1 MEFKKA
7 LTVKADQKLSGK
19 DVKKLVADLQRHHE
33 PNAVSALLA
42 KKELSLRKT
51 SGGVTAKLYCEGAA
65 VLLFE
70 VGATLRPLPTL
81 QALWRQPSL
90 LTALVVPAPVSEY
103 LINFADLMTPGIISA
118 TGPVDALQVGDPLCV
133 RVDGNP
139 CAVAV
144 GRLAMRGAELA
155 AALQQSPRPKGRALE
170 TLHVFGDALWKYA
183 EKPIPNDGF
192 LVAEDGSKAVVPL
205 DGGDAG
211 AVGDADEGG
220 EAADGEADALADALA
235 DAAVDT
241 EADRAAMDDRLRAC
255 FLYAATTLKDKALP
269 LPINLFYSQHLR
281 PLRPAGTSLDV
292 KASRWKKLGAFL
304 QAMADE
310 GLCEVGVPPAKKG
323 APKGSGELCVRA
335 FVRDADA
342 YRAFVPWEATAA
354 AAEADGGGG
363 GAPLR
368 ADDVY
373 RPREHQRAVFDA
385 LGLTD
390 RKAVYTRD
398 EAVAVLERHAEQ
410 HAGGPGG
417 GATSKSALT
426 LDPVLCDALYKGVSG
441 APSPLPTSLPLREA
455 TKLWVERLEPWTR
468 VSGGALEK
476 PLLRPGGGGGLAI
489 TISTAQRRG
498 HHVTLVSDLEPF
510 AIDPNALASALQARA
525 GASAVVQ
532 EIEGVK
538 QAVMR
543 REVMLQGLWDR
554 AVAEVLA
561 APPFGVPSRCIAN
574 KANTKMAQ
582 KKEKAATNVRRS

>member
-33 PNAVSALLA
+33 PDAVSALLT

-103 LINFADLMTPGIISA
+103 LINFADLMTPGILAA
-118 TGPVDALQVGDPLCV
+118 TAPVDALQVGDPLCV
-133 RVDGNP
+133 VVEGNP
-139 CAVAV
+139 CAFAV

-205 DGGDAG
+205 DGGDGDG
-211 AVGDADEGG
+211 ASADADADEGG
-220 EAADGEADALADALA
+220 GEADALADALANALA

-255 FLYAATTLKDKALP
+255 FLYAATTLKDKQLP

-292 KASRWKKLGAFL
+292 KASRWKKLGTFL

-363 GAPLR
+363 AAPLR

-385 LGLTD
+385 LGLAD

-410 HAGGPGG
+410 HAGPS
-417 GATSKSALT
+417 ASKALT
-426 LDPVLCDALYKGVSG
+426 LDPILCDALYKGASG

-561 APPFGVPSRCIAN
+561 APPFGVPPRCISN
-574 KANTKMAQ
+574 KANSKMNQ

>member
-1 MEFKKA
+1 M
-7 LTVKADQKLSGK
+7 
-19 DVKKLVADLQRHHE
+19 
-33 PNAVSALLA
+33 
-42 KKELSLRKT
+42 
-51 SGGVTAKLYCEGAA
+51 
-65 VLLFE
+65 
-70 VGATLRPLPTL
+70 
-81 QALWRQPSL
+81 
-90 LTALVVPAPVSEY
+90 PAPVSEY
-103 LINFADLMTPGIISA
+103 LINFADLMTPGILAA

-133 RVDGNP
+133 LVEGNP

-144 GRLAMRGAELA
+144 GRLRCA
-155 AALQQSPRPKGRALE
+155 APSSPALQQSPRLKGRALE

-183 EKPIPNDGF
+183 ENSIPNDGF
-192 LVAEDGSKAVVPL
+192 LVAEDGSR
-205 DGGDAG
+205 GWCRST
-211 AVGDADEGG
+211 
-220 EAADGEADALADALA
+220 AA
-235 DAAVDT
+235 AATPSATPV
-241 EADRAAMDDRLRAC
+241 RAARRPTARPTRSPTPWPTPRSTPRRIARRWTIASAC
-255 FLYAATTLKDKALP
+255 FLYAATTLKDKQLP

-281 PLRPAGTSLDV
+281 PLRPAGTTLDV

-363 GAPLR
+363 AAPLR

-410 HAGGPGG
+410 HALRAGG
-417 GATSKSALT
+417 GASKSLT
-426 LDPVLCDALYKGVSG
+426 LDPILCDALYKGASG
-441 APSPLPTSLPLREA
+441 APSPLPTSLQLREA

-561 APPFGVPSRCIAN
+561 APPFGVPPRCIAN
-574 KANTKMAQ
+574 KANSKMNQ